1 MHHGKVFKA
10 YKVEPSEVKN
20 NLSLFD
26 REEMDEHP
34 LALEK
39 MEMLTLTEL
48 GMQRENDRKER
59 RIERQIET
67 ERLIIER

>member
-1 MHHGKVFKA
+1 M
-10 YKVEPSEVKN
+10 EPSEVKN

-39 MEMLTLTEL
+39 MEMLILREL
-48 GMQRENDRKER
+48 GMESEKGGE
-59 RIERQIET
+59 E
-67 ERLIIER
+67 